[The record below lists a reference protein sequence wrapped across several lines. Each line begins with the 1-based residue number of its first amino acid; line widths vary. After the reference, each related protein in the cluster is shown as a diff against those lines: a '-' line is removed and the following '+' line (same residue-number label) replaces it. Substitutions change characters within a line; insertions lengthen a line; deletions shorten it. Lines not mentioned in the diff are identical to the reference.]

1 MAKTKEQ
8 ISYNMRQIK
17 NKDSE
22 IELIL
27 RKTLWHRGIRYRK
40 NVKTIFGHPDITFKG
55 KKLAVFVDSEF
66 WHGFDWEHR
75 KNDIKSNRDFWVPK
89 IERNIQRDIEVND
102 RLCNN
107 GWTVLRFWGNDIK
120 KKSELCADETIKVL
134 NGNFDLYIGRLFR
147 PIE

>member
-17 NKDSE
+17 SMDSQ

-40 NVKTIFGHPDITFKG
+40 NVKTIFGHPDIAFKG
-55 KKLAVFVDSEF
+55 RKLAVFVDSEF
-66 WHGFDWEHR
+66 WHGFDWDNR
-75 KNDIKSNRDFWVPK
+75 KNDIKTNVDFWLQK
-89 IERNIQRDIEVND
+89 IERNIRRDSEVNKQ
-102 RLCNN
+102 LCDT

-120 KKSELCADETIKVL
+120 KNSEICADDVVRAL
-134 NGNFDLYIGRLFR
+134 NGDYSLCIGRVFR
-147 PIE
+147 LP

>member
-17 NKDSE
+17 SMDSQ

-40 NVKTIFGHPDITFKG
+40 NVKTIFGHPDIAFKG
-55 KKLAVFVDSEF
+55 RKLAVFVDSEF
-66 WHGFDWEHR
+66 WHGFDWDNR
-75 KNDIKSNRDFWVPK
+75 KNDIKTNVDFWLQK
-89 IERNIQRDIEVND
+89 IERNIRRDSEVNKQ
-102 RLCNN
+102 LCDT

-120 KKSELCADETIKVL
+120 KHTDECVRVVEEAI
-134 NGNFDLYIGRLFR
+134 FDMVMYDINDV
-147 PIE
+147 

>member
-17 NKDSE
+17 SKDSQ

-40 NVKTIFGHPDITFKG
+40 NVKTIFGHPDIAFKG
-55 KKLAVFVDSEF
+55 RKLAVFVDSEF
-66 WHGFDWEHR
+66 WHGFDWDNR
-75 KNDIKSNRDFWVPK
+75 KNDIKTNVDFWVPK
-89 IERNIQRDIEVND
+89 IERNIRRDAEVNKQ
-102 RLCNN
+102 LCDT

-120 KKSELCADETIKVL
+120 KNAEICADDVVRAL
-134 NGNFDLYIGRLFR
+134 NGDYGLCIGRVFR
-147 PIE
+147 LL

>member
-17 NKDSE
+17 NKDSQ

-40 NVKTIFGHPDITFKG
+40 NVKTIFGHPDIAFKG
-55 KKLAVFVDSEF
+55 RKLAVFVDSEF
-66 WHGFDWEHR
+66 WHGFDWDNR
-75 KNDIKSNRDFWVPK
+75 KNDIKTNVDFWLPK
-89 IERNIQRDIEVND
+89 IERNIHRDAEVNEM
-102 RLCNN
+102 LSNN

-120 KKSELCADETIKVL
+120 RDVDGCIKVIEETIM
-134 NGNFDLYIGRLFR
+134 DLLFLQCD
-147 PIE
+147 